1 MVRSNPL
8 GLAEPSVKRDGYAV
22 GSREGS
28 MYRSTGNLNV
38 SQGVAGSRAG
48 SESKDLPKGN
58 WKERRASTSDLKG
71 SGIRVGGNQIEPSA
85 KPCMPFGSGAG
96 GGGNVVRRR
105 QVNKSSQQQKTTRS
119 SSTSRTSTTST
130 MQQVST
136 ALEQIQVQESRSQVT
151 VALPRGRSRAQSL
164 PRGQV
169 TNEESSFK
177 VSLPASARTS
187 RQASVEPEAQRKLTR
202 HGSVEIYD
210 GSYNLT
216 VPHKQTRSASK
227 SRLEQTKGDHIRIEA
242 GDEENGTEEASSP
255 SPAPAPLPS
264 VQQTYAGPTTVEQ
277 TYQLPAPAVQQQQ
290 QQQVVQ
296 QSTAVEQQ
304 TSTSSSLHQTSI
316 QQQSSTTVQEVQ
328 QTSVEQS
335 SSVRHHSSTQESF
348 AVQQNAVQ
356 QSSTMLS
363 SSSQQESSRCSV
375 EQSSSQQSS
384 SVVQSSVKQTSNQ
397 QSSSTQ
403 SVTQQQSVTQS
414 AVKQQSSMQQS
425 SVQQTSQQSIQ
436 QQSGKQRS
444 IQQQSS

>member
-242 GDEENGTEEASSP
+242 GDEENKTEEASSP
-255 SPAPAPLPS
+255 SPAPALPS

-277 TYQLPAPAVQQQQ
+277 TYELPAPAVQQQQ
-290 QQQVVQ
+290 QLVQ
-296 QSTAVEQQ
+296 QSTAVEQ

-316 QQQSSTTVQEVQ
+316 QQSSTTVQEVQ

-335 SSVRHHSSTQESF
+335 SSVQQHNSTQQESF

-356 QSSTMLS
+356 QSSTMHS
-363 SSSQQESSRCSV
+363 SSSQQQSSV

-384 SVVQSSVKQTSNQ
+384 SVVQSSVKQTSN
-397 QSSSTQ
+397 
-403 SVTQQQSVTQS
+403 
-414 AVKQQSSMQQS
+414 
-425 SVQQTSQQSIQ
+425 
-436 QQSGKQRS
+436 
-444 IQQQSS
+444 

>member
-1 MVRSNPL
+1 MPHRTNPIGDVVSKRSQSVAATPDREIKRKWSISASTDYLNKTNKDNYMCRNNPI

-38 SQGVAGSRAG
+38 SSGVAGSRAG

-71 SGIRVGGNQIEPSA
+71 SGIRVGGNLVEPSV
-85 KPCMPFGSGAG
+85 KPCMPFGSGA

-169 TNEESSFK
+169 TNEESSFR

-187 RQASVEPEAQRKLTR
+187 RQASVEPEGQKKLTR

-216 VPHKQTRSASK
+216 VPNKQSRSSSK
-227 SRLEQTKGDHIRIEA
+227 TRLEQTKGDHIRIEA
-242 GDEENGTEEASSP
+242 GEEENRNGGEAASP
-255 SPAPAPLPS
+255 SPLPPAPS

-277 TYQLPAPAVQQQQ
+277 TY
-290 QQQVVQ
+290 
-296 QSTAVEQQ
+296 
-304 TSTSSSLHQTSI
+304 
-316 QQQSSTTVQEVQ
+316 
-328 QTSVEQS
+328 
-335 SSVRHHSSTQESF
+335 
-348 AVQQNAVQ
+348 
-356 QSSTMLS
+356 
-363 SSSQQESSRCSV
+363 
-375 EQSSSQQSS
+375 
-384 SVVQSSVKQTSNQ
+384 
-397 QSSSTQ
+397 
-403 SVTQQQSVTQS
+403 
-414 AVKQQSSMQQS
+414 
-425 SVQQTSQQSIQ
+425 
-436 QQSGKQRS
+436 
-444 IQQQSS
+444 